1 MLQNVPVFVL
11 DRRHFLV
18 ENGRPDS
25 EQKTRGRRFGWGR
38 RVEKRGHDEES
49 VPEMFARRGVFFDGT
64 DEVGG
69 RTDDAVFSVRGVRES
84 VEGELM
90 MEYIGC

>member
-1 MLQNVPVFVL
+1 M
-11 DRRHFLV
+11 
-18 ENGRPDS
+18 
-25 EQKTRGRRFGWGR
+25 
-38 RVEKRGHDEES
+38 EKRGHDEKS
-49 VPEMFARRGVFFDGT
+49 VPEMLARRGVFFDGT
-64 DEVGG
+64 NEVGG